1 MKLLTWCRVISRG
14 GIFGWGRVAL
24 GIKFVKIFRANF
36 GPAYKT
42 FL

>member
-1 MKLLTWCRVISRG
+1 MVQVRPGFS
-14 GIFGWGRVAL
+14 GRAEL
-24 GIKFVKIFRANF
+24 GLKFVKICRANF